1 MAGIAA
7 DFVLEGLQTGE
18 TALAPEEMPQLQ
30 GDGLAVQVAGIV
42 QKPGL
47 NGEAMAVYGGAG
59 SDVGDGQIRSL
70 RSACP
75 AGIDALGGEEKL
87 RRELQIGGGNAPG
100 PAQMG
105 PRYHG
110 AGELVGMPQK
120 PAGPVQVAGFQK
132 GADVGGGDGDALQ
145 AVLRNDGAANPQLGA
160 GLQQPGGGA
169 FPPCAE
175 AKIMAADEAG
185 DASGPGQTRS
195 VPCMD
200 RHPDILS

>member
-1 MAGIAA
+1 MRSFLKEGPGLAGIAA

-30 GDGLAVQVAGIV
+30 GDGLAVQVAGVV

-105 PRYHG
+105 P
-110 AGELVGMPQK
+110 L
-120 PAGPVQVAGFQK
+120 FF
-132 GADVGGGDGDALQ
+132 L
-145 AVLRNDGAANPQLGA
+145 
-160 GLQQPGGGA
+160 
-169 FPPCAE
+169 
-175 AKIMAADEAG
+175 I
-185 DASGPGQTRS
+185 
-195 VPCMD
+195 
-200 RHPDILS
+200 

>member
-1 MAGIAA
+1 MRSFLKEGPGLAGIAA

-75 AGIDALGGEEKL
+75 AGIDALGGRRSSGGSSKL
-87 RRELQIGGGNAPG
+87 A
-100 PAQMG
+100 
-105 PRYHG
+105 
-110 AGELVGMPQK
+110 VGMPQVRPRWAPDTTVPVNWWGCPK
-120 PAGPVQVAGFQK
+120 NRRARSRSPAS
-132 GADVGGGDGDALQ
+132 
-145 AVLRNDGAANPQLGA
+145 RR
-160 GLQQPGGGA
+160 
-169 FPPCAE
+169 E
-175 AKIMAADEAG
+175 RM
-185 DASGPGQTRS
+185 
-195 VPCMD
+195 
-200 RHPDILS
+200 